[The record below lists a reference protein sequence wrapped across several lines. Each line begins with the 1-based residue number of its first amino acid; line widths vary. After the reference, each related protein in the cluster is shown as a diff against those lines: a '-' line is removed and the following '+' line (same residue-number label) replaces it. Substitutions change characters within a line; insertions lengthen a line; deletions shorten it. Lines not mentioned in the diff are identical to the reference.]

1 MEPVLPGIYLLL
13 VGAFI
18 GVVVYIIKDWFK
30 SGRFEKG
37 EYLTVL
43 AFNEHRKEC
52 CAIGLKKEFTLCK
65 QESCTNQA
73 KTDGRLFS
81 IEEKLRDGHET
92 FQILNDKMDK
102 KFDAFA
108 EKFDRMNKALER
120 IKTVLELDYERR
132 DRGEQ

>member
-1 MEPVLPGIYLLL
+1 MESVLPGVYLLL

-18 GVVVYIIKDWFK
+18 GIIGYIIKDWFK
-30 SGRFEKG
+30 SGRVEKG
-37 EYLTVL
+37 EYLTVQ

-52 CAIGLKKEFTLCK
+52 CAIGLKREFNQCK

-73 KTDGRLFS
+73 RVDGRIFS

-92 FQILNDKMDK
+92 FQALNDKMDE

-108 EKFDRMNKALER
+108 EKFDRMNQVLARIQAVLEFALE
-120 IKTVLELDYERR
+120 KK
-132 DRGEQ
+132 DRGE